1 MVNMRTRFALLFLA
15 TLLPA
20 ADVKTFSKTVA
31 MDANGRFSLDT
42 YKGSIHIT
50 PWDKAQVDVEARI
63 EADTSGAFS
72 TPVSDVEIRVDG
84 SGSFVGVR
92 TEYMKRSSW
101 MFNEGNLPFV
111 HYTIRMPRGAAL
123 RVKDYKSES
132 EIAGIEGDVEFET
145 YKGTARIDGIRRGL
159 HLNTYKGDVRAVFA
173 AFTAPSRVDTYKG
186 TIDVSIPRASKF
198 DLEADLQRRAT
209 LDSSFPVTVR
219 SSREGRRFHTGVN
232 GGGSELRVTS
242 YRGDIRL
249 RAQ

>member
-1 MVNMRTRFALLFLA
+1 MRIRFALLFLA

-20 ADVKTFSKTVA
+20 ADVKTFSRTVA
-31 MDANGRFSLDT
+31 MDGSGRFSLDT

-50 PWDKAQVDVEARI
+50 AWDKAQVDVEARI
-63 EADTSGAFS
+63 EEDTSGAFS
-72 TPVSDVEIRVDG
+72 TPVSDVEIRMDG

-92 TEYMKRSSW
+92 TDYLKRWSV
-101 MFNEGNLPFV
+101 FNEGNLPYV

-123 RVKDYKSES
+123 RVKDYKSET
-132 EIAGIEGDVEFET
+132 EIAGIEGDVDFET
-145 YKGTARIDGIRRGL
+145 YKGTARILGLRRGL

-173 AFTAPSRVDTYKG
+173 AFTAPSSFDTYKG
-186 TIDVSIPRASKF
+186 TIDVSVPRASKF

-209 LDSSFPVTVR
+209 LDSAFPVTIR
-219 SSREGRRFHTGVN
+219 SSREGHRFHTGVN